1 MNSLPSEP
9 DTTTTANARPLCSI
23 CNHKFSIY
31 TCPRCSTRTC
41 SLPCSTKHKTNAGC
55 TGERNKAAYVPMN
68 KYGWGTMMND
78 FVFLEDLGRKVS
90 DWGKEIVKGGLDHG
104 ANPGGRGRGRG
115 GMARGGP
122 SRTKRDILKIQLDI
136 RDIDME
142 LLPNGMEK
150 RKLNQSIW
158 DFKKQTA
165 FLTIEFK
172 VHPPR
177 DPAAPSAQPLDPPIK
192 LLTHR
197 NSIDT
202 PILPLLQAYATQRS
216 KSKHP
221 CPAWVSTL
229 LFPDPD
235 DPDSFHPPEFV
246 MRAQMDP
253 EYLARNRGNVE
264 AGYYKLEH
272 SEPLLNAL
280 RGTHFV
286 EFPIVEVWE
295 KFHGTI
301 VTPEGDVTKGE
312 GESRPKRRRVNARAG
327 KKAMDSLLGGY
338 GSESDND
345 VDGPAQNLL
354 NALGGY
360 DGSEDEG
367 AQLEVDGEI
376 DEGMDIDAAAVLEL
390 IKQARR
396 ENSTRT
402 DSDDDNVD
410 WGDSDDEAEI

>member
-1 MNSLPSEP
+1 MNQ
-9 DTTTTANARPLCSI
+9 
-23 CNHKFSIY
+23 
-31 TCPRCSTRTC
+31 
-41 SLPCSTKHKTNAGC
+41 
-55 TGERNKAAYVPMN
+55 
-68 KYGWGTMMND
+68 YGWGTMMND

-90 DWGKEIVKGGLDHG
+90 DWGKEIVKGGLDHS
-104 ANPGGRGRGRG
+104 ANPGGRGGGRGMLAQGRGRG

-197 NSIDT
+197 NSVDT
-202 PILPLLQAYATQRS
+202 PILSLLQAYVTQRS

-221 CPAWVSTL
+221 CPPWLSSL
-229 LFPDPD
+229 LFLDPD
-235 DPDSFHPPEFV
+235 DPDSFSPPDFV
-246 MRAQMDP
+246 MRARMDP

-272 SEPLLNAL
+272 SEPLLSAL

-286 EFPIVEVWE
+286 EFPVVEVWE

-301 VTPEGDVTKGE
+301 VTPEGDVTKEE
-312 GESRPKRRRVNARAG
+312 GERRPKRRRVNAKAS
-327 KKAMDSLLGGY
+327 KKAMNSLLGGY
-338 GSESDND
+338 GSESEGDYND
-345 VDGPAQNLL
+345 EPAQSIM
-354 NALGGY
+354 NALGEY
-360 DGSEDEG
+360 DGSEIE
-367 AQLEVDGEI
+367 
-376 DEGMDIDAAAVLEL
+376 EGMDEEMGEGMDVDAAAVLEL
-390 IKQARR
+390 IKQARS
-396 ENSTRT
+396 ENPTQI

>member
-1 MNSLPSEP
+1 MNQ
-9 DTTTTANARPLCSI
+9 
-23 CNHKFSIY
+23 
-31 TCPRCSTRTC
+31 
-41 SLPCSTKHKTNAGC
+41 
-55 TGERNKAAYVPMN
+55 
-68 KYGWGTMMND
+68 YGWGTMMND

-104 ANPGGRGRGRG
+104 ANPGGRGRGRGMLAQGRGRG

-158 DFKKQTA
+158 DFKCVIYHVLEYYKIFTAFISFSLRRKQTA

-192 LLTHR
+192 LLAHR

-202 PILPLLQAYATQRS
+202 PILPLLQAYVTQRS

-221 CPAWVSTL
+221 YPTWLSSL

-235 DPDSFHPPEFV
+235 DPESFSPPDFV
-246 MRAQMDP
+246 MRARMDP

-272 SEPLLNAL
+272 SETLLSAL

-286 EFPIVEVWE
+286 EFPVVEVWG

-301 VTPEGDVTKGE
+301 VTPEGDVTKE
-312 GESRPKRRRVNARAG
+312 GERRPKRRRVNAKAS
-327 KKAMDSLLGGY
+327 KKAMNSLLGGY
-338 GSESDND
+338 GTESECDDS
-345 VDGPAQNLL
+345 DGPAPNIM
-354 NALGGY
+354 NALGEY
-360 DGSEDEG
+360 DGSEDEDT
-367 AQLEVDGEI
+367 QLGVDEEM

-390 IKQARR
+390 IKQARS
-396 ENSTRT
+396 ENPMRT